1 MAEEKVKWT
10 PKQEEAIRAINTNA
24 LVSASAGSG
33 KTALMMEKVARL
45 VTNEEMDGLKAP
57 VEIKK
62 MMIVTFTKAVARELR
77 TKVVK
82 KLTEQIH
89 LHPEKAEELR
99 NQIEDVAIA
108 SISTIDSLCST
119 LVRTYFQKAE
129 VDPAF
134 AVMEQEEADLYF
146 NRAMT
151 KVLAQL
157 DLEQNEG
164 YIDIK
169 RLLGK
174 DLTDN
179 IKAGYAFARNNKN
192 YIEYLKTKATLS
204 YVDFENSKL
213 MVAAIKDATERGTA
227 LLIIANECYLKIK
240 EIQKDKDRT
249 SAENCYLELIPKLEK
264 ISKAKTLRDLSTLG
278 ELNVNFKSFSSKD
291 GDIVYSEVQ
300 SAAKQITDEV
310 KEIIST
316 FAGDVDEVSQKIRE
330 DKVLLEEFIDIII
343 KIDAE
348 YVRAKQEDN
357 KLDFNDLEQKT
368 AMLLDDEDI
377 KDELRE
383 KYDFVCVDEYQD
395 INPLQEDILKNISRG
410 NNLFMVGDVKQS
422 IYGFRLSDPT
432 IFLKKYDEYKET
444 GSTSGKAIDLNM
456 NFRSKE
462 EILDFVNH
470 VFDNTMD
477 MSFGGIDY
485 KKNAQLVA
493 SDKNKSKDVERVKI
507 TFVPKEEKE
516 DSATLP
522 IDKVYSVKEH
532 VFEDSNIQYK
542 RESIL
547 IANKI
552 KSLVGKRVL
561 ANGKEIEYSDI
572 ALLFRTRSKAVARI
586 VSDLQQLGIPV
597 DTANATQ
604 STKNMSISL
613 LISLLAVIDND
624 QQDVELANIL
634 LSIFGGFTM
643 PELTKIRE
651 ALGDR
656 DKPFYEAF
664 NSYEATDE
672 IANKIRIFKD
682 LIYKYRFKSHFMPV
696 DKLLEQIIED
706 NNYDEYVLAQE
717 NGENSLAQLMTFINA
732 LASKSYNA
740 SISKFL
746 SVYREYNSIES
757 VADNSAPS
765 EKCVKTSTV
774 HGSKGLEY
782 PIVFLID
789 SAHDENS
796 QSSKA
801 KVLFNKDYGFAISH
815 FNKQESFSEGTIITT
830 LLKERKQFT
839 EREEALRGL
848 YVALTRPQEYL
859 FITGTA
865 TQKKD
870 TPLFADYGQGPNDAS
885 QAKNYYTLLQIASS
899 KMPGFKSKYYEE
911 WDEAADE
918 INGDEKDSAIFNPEE
933 VDNYDKT
940 LGELNGAIADDYK
953 YKESTTSPIW
963 YSVTQIN
970 KTNTQELDE
979 GEDEPLVVEYDFE
992 KFFGEKEKTTPG
1004 AGTAYHKVLELI
1016 DYQSAYT
1023 LADVEGQI
1031 EEMYLRGDLT
1041 LEQKEMVV
1049 PQNVFDCINSDLMKK
1064 ARGTKCYREQQFKL
1078 YVKANEVLTNTT
1090 IEDKILVQGTFDLF
1104 IPRSDT
1110 NKEGILIDYKYSSED
1125 AQTIRNTY
1133 KKQLNLY
1140 KRAIENCMGEIVD
1153 KMYIYVIGQNISI
1166 EI

>member
-1 MAEEKVKWT
+1 MAEEKITWT
-10 PKQEEAIRAINTNA
+10 PEQEEAIRAIKTNA

-45 VTNEEMDGLKAP
+45 VTNEEIDGLKEP
-57 VEIKK
+57 VAIKS

-89 LHPEKAEELR
+89 LHPEKAEVLR

-146 NRAMT
+146 NRAMS

-164 YIDIK
+164 YIDVK

-174 DLTDN
+174 DLNDD

-192 YIEYLKTKATLS
+192 YIDYLNNDALKS
-204 YVDFENSKL
+204 YEDFENSKL
-213 MVAAIKDATERGTA
+213 IKDAIKETTEKA
-227 LLIIANECYLKIK
+227 KYLLEIVNDCYLEINKIEK
-240 EIQKDKDRT
+240 EKDREN
-249 SAENCYLELIPKLEK
+249 AFNCYLALIPKLEQ
-264 ISKAKTLRDLSTLG
+264 IAKATTLNDLASLGTLD
-278 ELNVNFKSFSSKD
+278 VNFKSFSSKQ

-300 SAAKQITDEV
+300 SIATKAAKEV
-310 KEIIST
+310 KDIIST
-316 FAGDVDEVSQKIRE
+316 FAGDVAEVSKKIEE
-330 DKVLLEEFIDIII
+330 DKTLLKEFVDILI

-368 AMLLDDEDI
+368 ALLLDDADI
-377 KDELRE
+377 RAELQD
-383 KYDFVCVDEYQD
+383 KYQFVCVDEYQD
-395 INPLQEDILKNISRG
+395 INPLQEDILRNISKG
-410 NNLFMVGDVKQS
+410 DNLFMVGDVKQS

-432 IFLKKYDEYKET
+432 IFLNKYKKYKNKEK
-444 GSTSGKAIDLNM
+444 GEAIDLNM

-462 EILDFVNH
+462 EILDFVNY
-470 VFDNTMD
+470 VFDATMD

-485 KKNAQLVA
+485 KNDAHLVP

-522 IDKVYSVKEH
+522 DDKVYSVKEH
-532 VFEDSNIQYK
+532 IFADSNIQYK
-542 RESIL
+542 RESLL

-561 ANGKEIEYSDI
+561 ANGNPIEYKDI
-572 ALLFRTRSKAVARI
+572 ALLFRTRSKDVARI
-586 VSDLQQLGIPV
+586 VADLQQLGIPV
-597 DTANATQ
+597 DSANATQ
-604 STKNMSISL
+604 STKNTAISL
-613 LISLLAVIDND
+613 LISLLAIIDND
-624 QQDVELANIL
+624 QQDVELVNIL

-651 ALGDR
+651 ALGDSDR
-656 DKPFYEAF
+656 PFYEAF
-664 NSYEATDE
+664 NSYEATDD
-672 IANKIRIFKD
+672 IANKIRAFKD

-717 NGENSLAQLMTFINA
+717 SGENTLAQLMTFINA
-732 LASKSYNA
+732 LATKSYNA

-757 VADNSAPS
+757 VADNSITS
-765 EKCVKTSTV
+765 ENCVKTSTV

-796 QSSKA
+796 QSSRSKI
-801 KVLFNKDYGFAISH
+801 LFNKDYGFAINH

-830 LLKERKQFT
+830 LLKERKQFS

-859 FITGTA
+859 FITGTE
-865 TQKKD
+865 TPKKD
-870 TPLFADYGQGPNDAS
+870 TPLFADYGQGPSDAS
-885 QAKNYYTLLQIASS
+885 QAKNYYTLLQIASTKLS
-899 KMPGFKSKYYEE
+899 GFKSKYYEE
-911 WDEAADE
+911 WDETANSASDNKNDSVLFNPDEMELDDE
-918 INGDEKDSAIFNPEE
+918 ILGKLNEAI
-933 VDNYDKT
+933 V
-940 LGELNGAIADDYK
+940 DDYK

-970 KTNTQELDE
+970 KNNTQELNEED
-979 GEDEPLVVEYDFE
+979 DEPLVVEYDFE

-1031 EEMYLRGDLT
+1031 EEMFFRGDLT
-1041 LEQKEMVV
+1041 QEQKDMIV
-1049 PQNVFDCINSDLMKK
+1049 PQNVFDCVNSDLMKK
-1064 ARGTKCYREQQFKL
+1064 ARGTKCYREQPFKL
-1078 YVKANEVLTNTT
+1078 FVKANEVLTNTT

-1110 NKEGILIDYKYSSED
+1110 NKEGTLIDYKYSSED

-1140 KRAIENCMGEIVD
+1140 KRAIENCMGERVD

>member
-1 MAEEKVKWT
+1 MAEEKITWT
-10 PKQEEAIRAINTNA
+10 PEQEKAIRAIKTNA

-45 VTNEEMDGLKAP
+45 VTNEEIDGLKEP
-57 VEIKK
+57 VAIKS

-89 LHPEKAEELR
+89 LHPEKAEVLR

-146 NRAMT
+146 NRAMS

-164 YIDIK
+164 YIDVK

-174 DLTDN
+174 DLNDD

-192 YIEYLKTKATLS
+192 YIDYLNNDALKS
-204 YVDFENSKL
+204 YEDFENSKL
-213 MVAAIKDATERGTA
+213 IKDAIKETTEKA
-227 LLIIANECYLKIK
+227 KYLLAIVNDCYLEINKIEK
-240 EIQKDKDRT
+240 EKDREN
-249 SAENCYLELIPKLEK
+249 AFNCYLVLIPKLEQ
-264 ISKAKTLRDLSTLG
+264 IAKATTLNDLASLGTLD
-278 ELNVNFKSFSSKD
+278 VNFKSFSSKQ

-300 SAAKQITDEV
+300 SIATKAAKEV
-310 KEIIST
+310 KDIIST
-316 FAGDVDEVSQKIRE
+316 FAGDVAEVSKKIEE
-330 DKVLLEEFIDIII
+330 DKTLLKEFVDILI

-348 YVRAKQEDN
+348 YVRSKQEDN

-368 AMLLDDEDI
+368 ALLLDDADI
-377 KDELRE
+377 RAELQD
-383 KYDFVCVDEYQD
+383 KYQFVCVDEYQD
-395 INPLQEDILKNISRG
+395 INPLQEDILRNISKG
-410 NNLFMVGDVKQS
+410 DNLFMVGDVKQS

-432 IFLKKYDEYKET
+432 IFLSKYKKYKNKEK
-444 GSTSGKAIDLNM
+444 GEAIDLNM

-462 EILDFVNH
+462 EILDFVNY
-470 VFDNTMD
+470 VFDATMD

-485 KKNAQLVA
+485 KNDAHLVP

-522 IDKVYSVKEH
+522 DDKVYSVKEH
-532 VFEDSNIQYK
+532 TFADSNIQYK
-542 RESIL
+542 RESLL

-561 ANGKEIEYSDI
+561 ANGNPIEYKDI
-572 ALLFRTRSKAVARI
+572 ALLFRTRSKDVARI
-586 VSDLQQLGIPV
+586 VADLQQLGIPV
-597 DTANATQ
+597 DSANATQ
-604 STKNMSISL
+604 STKNTAISL
-613 LISLLAVIDND
+613 LISLLAIIDND
-624 QQDVELANIL
+624 QQDVELVNIL

-651 ALGDR
+651 ALGDNDR
-656 DKPFYEAF
+656 PFYEAF
-664 NSYEATDE
+664 NSYEATDD
-672 IANKIRIFKD
+672 IANKIRAFKD

-717 NGENSLAQLMTFINA
+717 SGENTLAQLMTFINA
-732 LASKSYNA
+732 LATKSYNA

-757 VADNSAPS
+757 VADNSITS
-765 EKCVKTSTV
+765 ENCVKTSTV

-796 QSSKA
+796 QSSKS
-801 KVLFNKDYGFAISH
+801 KILFNKDYGFAINH

-830 LLKERKQFT
+830 LLKERKQFS

-859 FITGTA
+859 FITGTE
-865 TQKKD
+865 TPKKD
-870 TPLFADYGQGPNDAS
+870 TPLFADYGQGPSDAS
-885 QAKNYYTLLQIASS
+885 QAKNYYTLLQIASTKLS
-899 KMPGFKSKYYEE
+899 GFKSKYYEE
-911 WDEAADE
+911 WDETANSASDNKNDSVLFNPDEMELDDE
-918 INGDEKDSAIFNPEE
+918 ILGKLNEAI
-933 VDNYDKT
+933 V
-940 LGELNGAIADDYK
+940 DDYK

-970 KTNTQELDE
+970 KNNTQELNEED
-979 GEDEPLVVEYDFE
+979 DEPLVVEYDFE

-1031 EEMYLRGDLT
+1031 EEMFFRGDLT
-1041 LEQKEMVV
+1041 QEQKDMIV
-1049 PQNVFDCINSDLMKK
+1049 PQNVFDCVNSDLMKK
-1064 ARGTKCYREQQFKL
+1064 ARGTKCYREQPFKL
-1078 YVKANEVLTNTT
+1078 FVKANEVLTNTT

-1110 NKEGILIDYKYSSED
+1110 NKEGTLIDYKYSSED

-1140 KRAIENCMGEIVD
+1140 KRAIENCMGERVD